1 MKKKLLYLWDKFE
14 ELLIFALFLLI
25 MATVTLQIV
34 NREFIGATLLW
45 TEELARFLYIWVAY
59 IGFAYVM
66 KKRKNLRIDVI
77 LEYMSPKARNAF
89 SLVEHLITLVVAV
102 WLFVIFVDYIEF
114 TKLTVAPALRFPIR
128 YVYIIFPISQV
139 MLFVRT
145 VVCTIEDAKAL
156 FCKKSVKEEEV
167 A

>member
-14 ELLIFALFLLI
+14 ELLIFALFLAI

-34 NREFIGATLLW
+34 NREFIGATILW
-45 TEELARFLYIWVAY
+45 TEELARFMYIWVAY

-66 KKRKNLRIDVI
+66 KKRKNLRIDVV
-77 LEYMSPKARNAF
+77 LEYMSPKARNVF

-102 WLFVIFVDYIEF
+102 WLFIVFVNYIEF

-128 YVYIIFPISQV
+128 YVYIIFPISMV

-156 FCKKSVKEEEV
+156 FCKVADKEEEV